1 LTNLNLLAIGISL
14 AASDLI
20 NMANFVVLISVCKDL
35 VLYISQFR
43 EGKLTAAVAVALEAY
58 EIGSGTYVAVRVI
71 VSAALVGMEKRI
83 LSSDIG
89 LVYMPGAGALGGG
102 SRVYRTPAWP
112 LRERRGLSYQV
123 HYRAKGLVEMYLA
136 TSCKESACI
145 LRPFIF
151 G

>member
-102 SRVYRTPAWP
+102 SRVYRTPARS
-112 LRERRGLSYQV
+112 LRGRGGLPYRV
-123 HYRAKGLVEMYLA
+123 HYRAKDLEAGGQ
-136 TSCKESACI
+136 C
-145 LRPFIF
+145 
-151 G
+151 